1 MNSDDFGGTQFVHS
15 GIVVSYFAQDFG
27 GVLPALRRRAFHF
40 LTTVR
45 KPVRRHHHRDFAFDA
60 GHFVKGMR
68 KAYGVSLWGQILKY
82 KKLIIQDLTRMA
94 LT

>member
-15 GIVVSYFAQDFG
+15 GIVVSYFAQDFR

-60 GHFVKGMR
+60 GHFVKGMQGSTLGDLPVR
-68 KAYGVSLWGQILKY
+68 EQAYGVSLWGHSLWGQI
-82 KKLIIQDLTRMA
+82 
-94 LT
+94 